1 MFVNILDLEKKNY
14 ILNCKEQNLRKATK
28 ATTSFY
34 IFLTTPDEVEKYV
47 QLNSFD
53 ICIHRY
59 DIEIL
64 NIFGPELYLVNTK
77 PMEN

>member
-14 ILNCKEQNLRKATK
+14 ILNCKEENLRKATK
-28 ATTSFY
+28 ATKSFY
-34 IFLTTPDEVEKYV
+34 IFLTTPDEVEEYV

-53 ICIHRY
+53 NCIHRY

-64 NIFGPELYLVNTK
+64 NIFGPEL
-77 PMEN
+77 